1 MKHENLIDAEEQS
14 NDDIMK
20 GFNFIKE
27 VGSPYSFKENKMS
40 NKIRSK
46 LFWLLQEKI
55 YSF

>member
-1 MKHENLIDAEEQS
+1 MKQENLIDAEEQS
-14 NDDIMK
+14 NDDIME
-20 GFNFIKE
+20 GLNFIKE

>member
-1 MKHENLIDAEEQS
+1 MKQENLIDVEDQS
-14 NDDIMK
+14 NDDVME

>member
-1 MKHENLIDAEEQS
+1 MKQENLIDAEEQS
-14 NDDIMK
+14 NDDIME

-40 NKIRSK
+40 NKIRLK